1 MSTKNTSN
9 ETESQPSLLG
19 DVMHRLYQ
27 EISKEHRVPVDRI
40 LLAITDNAM
49 YFQAY
54 STNEVE
60 TELFYLC
67 DVPIPNGA

>member
-1 MSTKNTSN
+1 MEQENLN
-9 ETESQPSLLG
+9 NQEAHLDCIG

-27 EISKEHRVPVDRI
+27 EISKEYKVPTDRI
-40 LLAITDNAM
+40 LLAITDNAKS
-49 YFQAY
+49 FQAY
-54 STNEVE
+54 STNEME

>member
-1 MSTKNTSN
+1 MEN
-9 ETESQPSLLG
+9 ENLNNQETAQLG
-19 DVMHRLYQ
+19 IGAVMHRLYQ
-27 EISKEHRVPVDRI
+27 DISKEYKVPIERI
-40 LLAITDNAM
+40 MLAITDNGK

-67 DVPIPNGA
+67 DVPVPNGA